1 MGGAYHLSDEHLAKS
16 HKLHDLDGNGNV
28 TKDEVVWA
36 RRLKSRFYAAKKSG
50 GSKSG
55 SGSGSG
61 KGKGGSSGS
70 LKLTPAVIAVYNEDN
85 DLFLKL
91 DPNV

>member
-1 MGGAYHLSDEHLAKS
+1 MGGAYSLSDEHLAKS

-36 RRLKSRFYAAKKSG
+36 RRLKSRYYAAKKSG
-50 GSKSG
+50 GSKSEN
-55 SGSGSG
+55 G
-61 KGKGGSSGS
+61 KGKGGSSCS
-70 LKLTPAVIAVYNEDN
+70 MKLTPAVIAVYNEDN